1 MPGHEVYNE
10 EIAEYAELTERLVHA
25 KETDGL
31 PKKCHEPPV
40 VKRNPTEGVFPTAL
54 HVDAAHNP
62 LSDSVVDKLA
72 RQLVVDATS
81 LPCAS

>member
-1 MPGHEVYNE
+1 MVPGHEVYNE
-10 EIAEYAELTERLVHA
+10 EIVVY
-25 KETDGL
+25 
-31 PKKCHEPPV
+31 EPPV
-40 VKRNPTEGVFPTAL
+40 VKRTPTEDVFPTAL

-81 LPCAS
+81 PPCAS